1 MIFYS
6 CLEDSSASTSVQTS
20 DETSLMNSF
29 RVSMIIMACSQ
40 KERKGNRK
48 IKKME
53 VIKRGKLK
61 VREIQ
66 YRGREK
72 GEKKKMEGKETHKL
86 LK

>member
-1 MIFYS
+1 
-6 CLEDSSASTSVQTS
+6 
-20 DETSLMNSF
+20 
-29 RVSMIIMACSQ
+29 MIIMACSQ

-72 GEKKKMEGKETHKL
+72 GKKKKKMEGKETHKL